1 MDLVWVK
8 LILTPVAITAI
19 ALAGR
24 RWGPAVGGWVAGLP
38 LTPLAPTRVKP
49 DLWKPSPNK

>member
-1 MDLVWVK
+1 MDLVWIK

-24 RWGPAVGGWVAGLP
+24 RWGPAVGGWVAGS
-38 LTPLAPTRVKP
+38 
-49 DLWKPSPNK
+49 PSPP